1 MITVFIILIVVLI
14 VGFVLIQNYNKNK
27 ESSEEKHE
35 RKASKILD
43 LRYSDTYYHKDVT
56 PWLNEM
62 ISDGV
67 DSGIK
72 NYEVLNH
79 HFKITFNNWNYGSK
93 VVKRE
98 NYSNTVTEKKKDGTE
113 ESFSV
118 SGVKIEKNFYAN
130 YDLIAEAILT
140 SDNTILYSE
149 PLNLNYSR
157 NDRYLIGKG
166 SKKANK
172 SGSKLVGSEPTPS
185 INPKDAFT
193 NSFQQQTMNLFSK
206 WFN

>member
-79 HFKITFNNWNYGSK
+79 HFKITFNNDVEMVLWNANKYYAWLSNGKISIPDDDGK
-93 VVKRE
+93 INVVEYDKKRPSPFFMLKLKNAIE
-98 NYSNTVTEKKKDGTE
+98 NYLSKNTKINNIPSAVKL
-113 ESFSV
+113 SV
-118 SGVKIEKNFYAN
+118 IEK
-130 YDLIAEAILT
+130 DEK
-140 SDNTILYSE
+140 E
-149 PLNLNYSR
+149 
-157 NDRYLIGKG
+157 K
-166 SKKANK
+166 
-172 SGSKLVGSEPTPS
+172 V
-185 INPKDAFT
+185 
-193 NSFQQQTMNLFSK
+193 
-206 WFN
+206 